1 MSADDFKAYN
11 ERFNSEADVRATV
24 KACLDHNAEQIR
36 GSDAHYQLLR
46 DKVTEA
52 DGRIARNI
60 GCTAE
65 ACLRLL
71 YQTVATAGLSRWA
84 PEVITGGADSM
95 YNLLHEHIALL
106 TFQQICDASGYD
118 HIGATHKWYSD
129 PGLMKKLYR
138 SFVFSYMRGKAR
150 AERKNPG
157 TAVQNVELNNITK
170 RRQEVS
176 YFCYCHYLNSKFV
189 VHSFL

>member
-11 ERFNSEADVRATV
+11 ERFHSEEDVRATV
-24 KACLDHNAEQIR
+24 KACLDRNASQIR
-36 GSDAHYQLLR
+36 GADADYQKLR
-46 DKVTEA
+46 EKVNDA

-60 GCTAE
+60 GRTAE

-71 YQTVATAGLSRWA
+71 YQTVATAGLLRWA
-84 PEVITGGADSM
+84 PEVITGSADSM

-106 TFQQICDASGYD
+106 TFQQICNASGYD
-118 HIGATHKWYSD
+118 HIGAKQKWYSD

-138 SFVFSYMRGKAR
+138 SFVFSYMRAKAR

-157 TAVQNVELNNITK
+157 TAIQNVELNNITK
-170 RRQEVS
+170 RRQDVS
-176 YFCYCHYLNSKFV
+176 HFHYYFYFYSNSV
-189 VHSFL
+189 IYSFL